1 MELLPAEV
9 RAGLPKLYAQEGNR
23 DPIVHV
29 KYFTPDSGWTWYA
42 TEGEEVKGDF
52 RFFGYVI
59 GMERE
64 WGYFVLSEFESARG
78 LLGLPIERDLYF
90 TPSPLSEVLK
100 REGHEQG

>member
-1 MELLPAEV
+1 MELLPASLREV
-9 RAGLPKLYAQEGNR
+9 LPKLYAQEGNR

-42 TEGEEVKGDF
+42 TEGEEDEDDF
-52 RFFGYVI
+52 RFFGLVL

-64 WGYFVLSEFESARG
+64 WGYFVLSEFESARS

-90 TPSPLSEVLK
+90 TPAPLSEVLK

>member
-9 RAGLPKLYAQEGNR
+9 RARLPKLYAQEGNR

-29 KYFTPDSGWTWYA
+29 KYFTPDSGWTWLA
-42 TEGEEVKGDF
+42 TEGQVDEDDF

-64 WGYFVLSEFESARG
+64 WGYFVLSELESARG
-78 LLGLPIERDLYF
+78 PMDLAIERDLHF
-90 TPSPLSEVLK
+90 TPAPISEVLK

>member
-1 MELLPAEV
+1 MELLPASL

-42 TEGEEVKGDF
+42 TEGQAEENDF
-52 RFFGYVI
+52 VFFGYVI
-59 GMERE
+59 GHERE

-78 LLGLPIERDLYF
+78 LLGLPIERDLHF
-90 TPSPLSEVLK
+90 TSGPLSEVMK